1 MVSIKN
7 TSKSSG
13 SKKVSLRDE
22 IGKFLKY
29 WPWFLICVMVT
40 VGAGY
45 TYLRYTTPIY
55 SASATIIIN
64 EENANGSG
72 SEMSA
77 YENLGFI
84 SGLSTNSLEKELA
97 ILRSRRLMKDVVKTL
112 NIHIRYFMEGNI
124 REIEVYKNHP
134 FNLKVLKFDDDKLKS
149 LGGAKYAFRPIKDS
163 YFSVRNLKNEKS
175 FIAKAGVPFSLD
187 FAEVVLVTNSNFK
200 ELPEITI
207 KFSNI
212 EKEAIKYRNKV
223 QLIQGGKSSN
233 VIELAL
239 QDPVK
244 QKAKEIIDQL
254 IYEFNRDA
262 IDDKNLIA
270 RNTASFINDRLDIIN
285 AELESVETGKEEFKE
300 DNRLTDINAE
310 SQMFIQNASEYNRKL
325 QEVGTQMELSQAV
338 LEYIS
343 SSSGSDLL
351 PANLGIQEGG
361 INQQINEYNDLIL
374 ERNRILVSSTNENPV
389 VVRLNNT
396 LRQIKGNIVQ
406 GLQGM
411 RTNLQISQGEM
422 KRQAY
427 SIGSRIM
434 AVPSQEREYR
444 GIERQQNIKEALYL
458 FLLQKREENSLALA
472 ITAPKAKIV
481 DQAYSAGNRIY
492 PVPRNILL
500 GSIILG
506 LFVPFSIIYL
516 KDILDNKVRNRKD
529 LELLESTIP
538 FVGEIPKVRA
548 KEHFTIQQNDR
559 SVLAES
565 FRILV
570 TNMQFLLSKAA
581 HKDKGAVIFVT
592 STIKG
597 EGKTFTSINLG
608 ITYANK
614 GKKVLILGGDLR
626 SPKLQPFKP
635 KDSQKLGVS
644 DYISNEK
651 LDLQDLIGNSIF
663 SEHLDIL
670 SSGSIPPNPSEL
682 LGSKRMEVLISE
694 IQLKYDYIIVD
705 TAPAMLVADTFSL
718 NKYADVILYVV
729 RAGFTNKN
737 LIEFVSDANEAGTL
751 DNLGFVLNNVDIT
764 NLGYGNKYG
773 YGYGDGNKKNIKIK
787 S

>member
-1 MVSIKN
+1 MSSVKN
-7 TSKSSG
+7 TSRYTG
-13 SKKVSLRDE
+13 AKKLTLRDE

-29 WPWFLICVMVT
+29 WPWFILSILLT

-45 TYLRYTTPIY
+45 AYLRYTTPIY

-84 SGLSTNSLEKELA
+84 SGLSTNSLEKEIA
-97 ILRSRRLMKDVVKTL
+97 ILRSRRLMKDVIKTL
-112 NIHIRYFMEGNI
+112 NIHIRYFIQGNI
-124 REIEVYKNHP
+124 REIEIYKNHP
-134 FNLKVLKFDDDKLKS
+134 FNIKVLKFDDDKLKT
-149 LGGAKYAFRPIKDS
+149 LGGAKYTFRPIKDT
-163 YFSVRNLKNEKS
+163 YFSVKNLKNEKS
-175 FIAKAGVPFSLD
+175 FVAKAGVPFSLD
-187 FAEVVLVTNSNFK
+187 FAEVVLIINSNLK

-223 QLIQGGKSSN
+223 QLIQEGKSSN

-300 DNRLTDINAE
+300 DNRLTDIGAE

-325 QEVGTQMELSQAV
+325 QEVGTQMELSQAM

-361 INQQINEYNDLIL
+361 INQQINEYNDLVL

-389 VVRLNNT
+389 VVRLNN
-396 LRQIKGNIVQ
+396 RIGQIKGNIVQ
-406 GLQGM
+406 GLQRM

-422 KRQAY
+422 RRQAY

-481 DQAYSAGNRIY
+481 DQAYSAGNRIF

-500 GSIILG
+500 GSLILG
-506 LFVPFSIIYL
+506 LFIPFSIIYF
-516 KDILDNKVRNRKD
+516 KDVLDNKIRNRKD
-529 LELLESTIP
+529 LELIEKNIP
-538 FVGEIPKVRA
+538 FAGEIPRVKF
-548 KEHFTIQQNDR
+548 KGNYTIQQNDR

-570 TNMQFLLSKAA
+570 TNMQFLLSELANG
-581 HKDKGAVIFVT
+581 DKGTVIFVT

-608 ITYANK
+608 ITYANT
-614 GKKVLILGGDLR
+614 GRKVLIVGGDLR
-626 SPKLQPFKP
+626 SPKLQPYKP
-635 KDSQKLGVS
+635 KNSQKLGVS
-644 DYISNEK
+644 DYVSNDNLS
-651 LDLQDLIGNSIF
+651 LDTLIGPSIF
-663 SEHLDIL
+663 SDNLDIL

-682 LGSKRMEVLISE
+682 LSLKRMDILFNEVRS
-694 IQLKYDYIIVD
+694 KYDYIIVD
-705 TAPAMLVADTFSL
+705 TAPAMLVADTFLL
-718 NKYADVILYVV
+718 NKYADVLLYVV

-737 LIEFVSDANEAGTL
+737 LIEFVSNAKETGTL
-751 DNLGFVLNNVDIT
+751 NNLGFVLNNVEIT

-773 YGYGDGNKKNIKIK
+773 YGYGEENQKK
-787 S
+787 